1 MILAISTITMLTSC
15 EKEVEYRANISVINK
30 SDSIVTDFVY
40 KGERTKFIKTFEKI
54 NPNEVQKF
62 EINWIGQKS
71 ALFGSIDYSHIF
83 QTIEYIIGGNKFN
96 VKNEKDSKIDS
107 NGNYYSEKQI
117 TKDDNIDIIINYEGY
132 EIEYK
137 LEKTA
142 EAVTAKTA
150 MLLQF

>member
-1 MILAISTITMLTSC
+1 M
-15 EKEVEYRANISVINK
+15 
-30 SDSIVTDFVY
+30 
-40 KGERTKFIKTFEKI
+40 
-54 NPNEVQKF
+54 NPLLKKLQ
-62 EINWIGQKS
+62 IQ
-71 ALFGSIDYSHIF
+71 FGSIDYSHIF

-137 LEKTA
+137 
-142 EAVTAKTA
+142 
-150 MLLQF
+150 

>member
-1 MILAISTITMLTSC
+1 MNNNFRLTFMILAISTITMLASC

-40 KGERTKFIKTFEKI
+40 KGEGTKFIKTFGKI

-71 ALFGSIDYSHIF
+71 ALFGSIDYSHIL
-83 QTIEYIIGGNKFN
+83 QSIEYFIGENKFN
-96 VKNEKDSKIDS
+96 VKDEKDSNIDS
-107 NGNYYSEKQI
+107 YGNYYSQNQI
-117 TKDDNIDIIINYEGY
+117 TKDDKIDIIINNEGY

-137 LEKTA
+137 NK
-142 EAVTAKTA
+142 
-150 MLLQF
+150 

>member
-1 MILAISTITMLTSC
+1 MNNNFRLTFMILAISTITMLTSC

-83 QTIEYIIGGNKFN
+83 QTIEYIIGG
-96 VKNEKDSKIDS
+96 
-107 NGNYYSEKQI
+107 G
-117 TKDDNIDIIINYEGY
+117 
-132 EIEYK
+132 
-137 LEKTA
+137 
-142 EAVTAKTA
+142 
-150 MLLQF
+150 